1 MSRTEAREQAFV
13 FLFEKLFNP
22 ELSFDELCALAA
34 QSRVFEPDLYTRDI
48 FEKTVENIETTDSVI
63 NSYAKKWRTA
73 RMPKVTLCIL
83 RLAVTE
89 ILLTEATP
97 DSVAANEAVELAK
110 KYATPDDAQFINGI
124 LGAVIRGKAQ

>member
-48 FEKTVENIETTDSVI
+48 FEKTVENIETTDLVI

-89 ILLTEATP
+89 TKRLSLQKSMRLPMTHSSSTAF
-97 DSVAANEAVELAK
+97 SVRL
-110 KYATPDDAQFINGI
+110 
-124 LGAVIRGKAQ
+124 

>member
-34 QSRVFEPDLYTRDI
+34 QTRVFEPDLYTRDI

-63 NSYAKKWRTA
+63 NSYAKNWRTA

-89 ILLTEATP
+89 ILLMEATP